1 MSTCPETGKVA
12 AYHDGELSPDEHRRM
27 ERHIEGCRLCSREL
41 AELRRLSSLLQS
53 AQLPRMPEDALE
65 RLRAR
70 CARARERSLVR
81 TAETFAAVAAG
92 IAVACLVLF
101 YREPSAQPSGI
112 ARIARNEVLE
122 SVVLSAGPDAG
133 LEANGEYV
141 LARWMVADLSLENG
155 K

>member
-27 ERHIEGCRLCSREL
+27 E
-41 AELRRLSSLLQS
+41 
-53 AQLPRMPEDALE
+53 
-65 RLRAR
+65 LRAR